1 MMALFVVS
9 LVALTALSVRQA
21 VREIHEEVV
30 ARRVAEITA
39 EAAMKM
45 PAAWEELLAGTADI
59 GLPQQEQLAR
69 VFTEAVSERG
79 LLRLKVYDR
88 TGETLYSTAPQDIG
102 QVEDNEALT
111 AAIAQGLRTLL
122 PHKEADGSLYNEF
135 YVPVERPDGT
145 VGLVMELYEP
155 AGALRA
161 ILARALVVPT
171 LVPGTLLVGL
181 LFVLGFLIRRAQ
193 ASIDLRAARV
203 RELSTLLESFVSS
216 SAVGAVRAAHG
227 GDVPLKRIE
236 VSLLYSDVRR
246 FTDFSETRPPEEV
259 VAFLNRIMTIEIEC
273 VTRHGGDVDK
283 LIGDAL
289 LARFEREEKEKRAIA
304 AALDIQTSVEQA
316 GLPRGVGIGVYTGP
330 AISGPIGPEA
340 RRDYTVIG
348 DSVNIA
354 ARLSDEA
361 QHGEIVADAET
372 LERSCASDRFGADE
386 DVTVKGREQPIAIR
400 RWPRAGG

>member
-1 MMALFVVS
+1 MNRATTPALPDGASDAPERPFPLARRYRRRVLPMMALFVVS

-88 TGETLYSTAPQDIG
+88 TGETLYSTDPQDIG
-102 QVEDNEALT
+102 QVEDNDALT
-111 AAIAQGLRTLL
+111 AAIAEGERTLL
-122 PHKEADGSLYNEF
+122 PHREADGSLYNEF
-135 YVPVERPDGT
+135 YVPVERPDGA

-273 VTRHGGDVDK
+273 VTRNGGDVDK

-289 LARFEREEKEKRAIA
+289 LARFEGEEKEKRAIA

-316 GLPRGVGIGVYTGP
+316 GLPRGVGIGVYT
-330 AISGPIGPEA
+330 
-340 RRDYTVIG
+340 
-348 DSVNIA
+348 
-354 ARLSDEA
+354 
-361 QHGEIVADAET
+361 
-372 LERSCASDRFGADE
+372 
-386 DVTVKGREQPIAIR
+386 
-400 RWPRAGG
+400 